1 MIGALAKSIGGGV
14 AALKVAA
21 SLAFKPIKYWIDAS
35 FRDSVTPQ
43 PGSVLYCDLWGGAE
57 HSGIYVGND
66 KISNIEVD
74 GIAQSTVRLS
84 SPRDFTSK
92 SWMGQQI
99 YVSCDASGAVGD
111 PDVASGASSH
121 VGEQAFYGLIFKN
134 CHAFSTRCVNYAQA
148 QKKSASIA
156 DRLFSAVGLSDI
168 ESWESTIRKLKETAQ
183 HKLGATKWRLW
194 DWENNPQRSPPP
206 EPDWAAIRAQL
217 ESLPLNPQSIER
229 IRAEL
234 AAVRA
239 YEAEI
244 ADESIPPT
252 VRAKLAGFS
261 ENLAD
266 IEKAYQQAE
275 NFLRQCPDAEFSYQ
289 DLKAYNNDWG
299 ALVEQIKNN
308 PQIRELI
315 RKLGRAYLSEEKKKK
330 TKVPQASRSEIHGT
344 HYSADLQRLLPSEL
358 LNLEDEHLELL
369 FHARLLEHNLL
380 SYELSGTLWKTKE
393 ETETQR
399 HRTGPIVA
407 CLDTSASMSGTP
419 LLKAKALLVAVA
431 SILKTEQ
438 RSLHVLMFGASGQ
451 LYEHAIEDPRETAGL
466 LRFLQQ
472 GFGGGTDFETP
483 LKRAFQI
490 IDESKTYQKA
500 DVLMIS
506 DGDCSLSDAMISQ
519 VQARKQQLD
528 CSVFSVLC
536 AGQRKND
543 AFSDEVCS
551 L

>member
-168 ESWESTIRKLKETAQ
+168 ESWECTIRKLKETAQ

-261 ENLAD
+261 QNLAD

>member
-148 QKKSASIA
+148 QKESASIV

-194 DWENNPQRSPPP
+194 DWENNTQRPPPP

-234 AAVRA
+234 AAVRD

-261 ENLAD
+261 QSLAD

-275 NFLRQCPDAEFSYQ
+275 HFLRQCPDAEFSYQ
-289 DLKAYNNDWG
+289 DLKAYNDDWG

-451 LYEHAIEDPRETAGL
+451 LHEHAIEDPRETAGL

-483 LKRAFQI
+483 LKRAFQL

-506 DGDCSLSDAMISQ
+506 DGDCSLSDAMILQ

-536 AGQRKND
+536 AGQRKTD

>member
-1 MIGALAKSIGGGV
+1 M

-121 VGEQAFYGLIFKN
+121 LGEQAFYGLIFKN

-261 ENLAD
+261 QNLAD

-275 NFLRQCPDAEFSYQ
+275 NFLRQCPDVEFSYQ

>member
-14 AALKVAA
+14 AALKMAA

-57 HSGIYVGND
+57 HSGIYVEND

-92 SWMGQQI
+92 SWMGQKI

-111 PDVASGASSH
+111 TDVASGASSH

-148 QKKSASIA
+148 RKKSASIA

-217 ESLPLNPQSIER
+217 ESLPLNPQSIEH

-234 AAVRA
+234 AAVRD

-261 ENLAD
+261 QNLAD

-275 NFLRQCPDAEFSYQ
+275 NFLCQCPDAEFSYQ
-289 DLKAYNNDWG
+289 DLKAYKNDWG

-344 HYSADLQRLLPSEL
+344 HCSADLQRLLPSEL

-451 LYEHAIEDPRETAGL
+451 LYEHAIEDPREIAGL

-506 DGDCSLSDAMISQ
+506 DGDCSLSGAMISQ

-528 CSVFSVLC
+528 CSVLSVLC

-543 AFSDEVCS
+543 SFSDEVFA

>member
-121 VGEQAFYGLIFKN
+121 LGEQAFYGLIFKN

-261 ENLAD
+261 QNLAD

-275 NFLRQCPDAEFSYQ
+275 NFLRQCPDVEFSYQ